1 MGILNQFL
9 SEAFTGPQL
18 RDFRHASQLFTNNN
32 YELSPKYQFLFFVR
46 ITLNSNLTRLPK
58 DRQLEI
64 GVLAKTVDLPKY
76 TIDVKNFNAYNRP
89 NLVQS
94 KLKYDPIN
102 LKFHDD
108 SSDIIREFW
117 YDYYSYYYRDSDYTD
132 ALYGA
137 SHKYQPRMTQDWGYT
152 PLSGKYFDDDNQMIK
167 AIDIFSFHQKRFS
180 CYTLQNPIIT
190 SFKHGSHAHD
200 GTSLMEH
207 DMSVQ
212 FETVNYSKGFVTPN
226 NFGDMTLHYDLNPS
240 PLTPAGGGTQS
251 ILGPGGIL
259 DAATDITQDLKDG
272 NILGAIFK
280 GGRAI
285 QANKNTNLKGLA
297 IDELKSIGTGILRG
311 QNPSS
316 RIAVPGV
323 SDLIG
328 GISKGVD
335 GVFSGIA
342 GGGGIGRGTGGSSI
356 ALLAGIGIAASKFLP
371 SAVRDQA
378 AAPTTSRAIT
388 SNGGSVVDTH
398 YQAPDNWKREWPT
411 IPSLAQVQQ
420 SAFNNPK
427 FTDVVGKEY
436 ANINYDYEAK
446 QDSNQNTPDFGD
458 NFA

>member
-1 MGILNQFL
+1 
-9 SEAFTGPQL
+9 
-18 RDFRHASQLFTNNN
+18 
-32 YELSPKYQFLFFVR
+32 
-46 ITLNSNLTRLPK
+46 
-58 DRQLEI
+58 
-64 GVLAKTVDLPKY
+64 
-76 TIDVKNFNAYNRP
+76 
-89 NLVQS
+89 
-94 KLKYDPIN
+94 
-102 LKFHDD
+102 
-108 SSDIIREFW
+108 
-117 YDYYSYYYRDSDYTD
+117 
-132 ALYGA
+132 
-137 SHKYQPRMTQDWGYT
+137 
-152 PLSGKYFDDDNQMIK
+152 LSGKFFDDDNQMIK
-167 AIDIFSFHQKRFS
+167 AIDIFSFHQKKFS

-226 NFGDMTLHYDLNPS
+226 NFGDMMLHYDQNPS

-335 GVFSGIA
+335 GVFSSIA
-342 GGGGIGRGTGGSSI
+342 GSGIGRSSGGTST
-356 ALLAGIGIAASKFLP
+356 ALLAGLGLAAAKFLP
-371 SAVRDQA
+371 GATRDQA
-378 AAPTTSRAIT
+378 AAPSVSRAIT
-388 SNGGSVVDTH
+388 SNGGSVVDTQ
-398 YQAPDNWKREWPT
+398 YQAPDNWKRQWPA

-427 FTDVVGKEY
+427 FTDVAGQEY
-436 ANINYDYEAK
+436 ANINYDNEA
-446 QDSNQNTPDFGD
+446 QLASNQDTPDFGD